1 MLKILTLVLL
11 TSQALFSQEN
21 QSISTYK
28 NGHNGMELIIA
39 SKKYTVVVSTFNSK
53 VAIKED
59 IAQKVYDLYKENK
72 FKTGEI
78 ICINGSDAK
87 VTGTCF
93 VCKNGDLISVNF
105 YYNKIEWNTG
115 LIEIHEEKI

>member
-1 MLKILTLVLL
+1 MFKALIFALL
-11 TSQALFSQEN
+11 ISEALFSQEN
-21 QSISTYK
+21 HPVSTYK
-28 NGHNGMELIIA
+28 NGHNGIELII
-39 SKKYTVVVSTFNSK
+39 STKTQTIVVSTFNSK
-53 VAIKED
+53 AAIKED

-72 FKTGEI
+72 FKTGET

-87 VTGTCF
+87 VTGTTF

-115 LIEIHEEKI
+115 LIEILEEKT